1 MAATPIQILMA
12 ASSIA
17 NHGRTVTP
25 HVLSAMV
32 RDGRQYSAPA
42 QFAGTP
48 ITEQT
53 ALTLSD
59 MLARSLEY
67 ESSLALVPGYRV
79 AGKTGTAQ
87 IPTETGFYDFTSTNA
102 SFIGWGPVDDPQFM
116 IYVWLERP
124 SASIWG
130 SQTAAPVFSQMAEKT
145 VVLLDIP
152 PDNIRLQIASR

>member
-1 MAATPIQILMA
+1 
-12 ASSIA
+12 
-17 NHGRTVTP
+17 V
-25 HVLSAMV
+25 
-32 RDGRQYSAPA
+32 PA

-48 ITEQT
+48 ISIQT
-53 ALTLSD
+53 ADTLSG
-59 MLARSLEY
+59 MLAVSLEM
-67 ESSLALVPGYRV
+67 EGSLALVPGYRI

-87 IPTETGFYDFTSTNA
+87 IPVNGFYDSTQTNA

-130 SQTAAPVFSQMAEKT
+130 SETAAPVFGEIAKKT

-152 PDNIRLQIASR
+152 PDNIRQELVAK